1 MADSP
6 RPQADPS
13 CGDSS
18 PASHTVAG
26 SHGDPAEPDF
36 PGPPDP
42 RPGPRRNGLGTA
54 AVTLAALGLI
64 ILAFLGVVGSTGPAR
79 VLFWTAGILVATAL
93 ALGIL
98 GARQVKQGYADN
110 RGRCLTG
117 AVLGGLATVWCLN
130 GAVAATNLF
139 HHVSCQA
146 GQVQTT
152 SASGAGPGTS
162 SSPTTG
168 FHTTWCFRN
177 GVQAT
182 VSAPEPYTPRTPQDD
197 SQSGTP
203 GDKRTLAA
211 QVTIRNGSTNIVN
224 LEEFLGISA
233 KDADG
238 KTADPVFDGE
248 DHSSGV
254 GKTLLLPGMTKVIT
268 RGFALPPSAAKSMG
282 VEVTLNLPADRKGLW
297 SGPEES
303 AWWSGRVR

>member
-1 MADSP
+1 M
-6 RPQADPS
+6 
-13 CGDSS
+13 
-18 PASHTVAG
+18 AG
-26 SHGDPAEPDF
+26 SRGGPAEPDF
-36 PGPPDP
+36 PGPSDARP
-42 RPGPRRNGLGTA
+42 RPRRNGNGLGTA
-54 AVTLAALGLI
+54 AVTLAALGLF

-79 VLFWTAGILVATAL
+79 VLFWAAGILVATAL

-98 GARQVKQGYADN
+98 GARQVKQGYAGN
-110 RGRCLTG
+110 RGRCLIG

-146 GQVQTT
+146 DQVQTK
-152 SASGAGPGTS
+152 SASEAKPGTS
-162 SSPTTG
+162 PSPTTG
-168 FHTTWCFRN
+168 FHTTWCFKN

-182 VSAPEPYTPRTPQDD
+182 VSAPTPYTPRKLKDG

-224 LEEFLGISA
+224 LEEFLGIGA
-233 KDADG
+233 KDANG
-238 KTADPVFDGE
+238 KMADPVFDGE
-248 DHSSGV
+248 EHSSSV

-268 RGFALPPSAAKSMG
+268 QGFALPPSAAKSMA

-303 AWWSGRVR
+303 AWWNGRVR